1 MGPNITGGR
10 RITMSKQIEEK
21 NKALVLKAFDTLFN
35 QRDYVAA
42 ERYWSPKYIQH
53 SAHIAPDRE
62 GLFNLI
68 KSIPPTLKYEP
79 GTIVADGDFVI
90 VHGRFSGF
98 GQPVNWIAADIL
110 RIEDRILVE
119 HWDVIQDE
127 ATQEQS
133 KSGLPMFG
141 AKFPE
146 WDRADKIDNQI
157 TEPMSKLFRGKNFGY
172 LSTLMKDGSP
182 QVTEIWVDIEDGN
195 IIVNTAEGRLKHKNI
210 SRDPRIAICVVDQNN
225 PYHMVIVRGRVVEQ
239 TNEGAEEHID
249 KLAKK
254 YLGVDK
260 YPTELRSPDEKRII
274 VRIKPERAAYLTQ
287 GPP

>member
-1 MGPNITGGR
+1 
-10 RITMSKQIEEK
+10 MSKAIEEK
-21 NKALVLKAFDTLFN
+21 NKALVLEAFDTLFN
-35 QRDYVAA
+35 QRDYVAG

-53 SAHIAPDRE
+53 SAHIAPGRE

-68 KSIPPTLKYEP
+68 KSMPPTLKYEP

-90 VHGRFSGF
+90 VHGRFSGI
-98 GQPVNWIAADIL
+98 GQLVNWIVADIV
-110 RIEDRILVE
+110 RIEDGILVE

-146 WDRADKIDNQI
+146 RGRVDKDRNQI

-210 SRDPRIAICVVDQNN
+210 SRDPRISICVVDQNN
-225 PYHMVIVRGRVVEQ
+225 PYHMVIVRGKVFEQ
-239 TNEGAEEHID
+239 TNEGAEEHLD

-274 VRIKPERAAYLTQ
+274 VRIKPERATYLTQ
-287 GPP
+287 GPPS